1 MADKTKEY
9 ISIITDCAKGFE
21 EVFLDK
27 NYLIIYKDDTNA
39 YRSVETIA
47 YKSNYLHLTGVK
59 TKLSKNEFF
68 DKAISSRLSE
78 SEIFID
84 KQSNVDKKMK
94 VLGNA
99 VSFPYTAKMT
109 GYFFPRF
116 AKNLN
121 TEILLGNER
130 FALGFVK
137 DKNTAYKYYVPNT
150 LLDGNIKDHIGKAYP
165 IDAVFVKNTKE
176 NNYLTLVHLSVRCK
190 EKGLLS
196 FPLSKQIKKQIA
208 PYIEQ
213 EQNTTVYN
221 SIQEEVA
228 CSEVDTIEIEIK
240 KWVFDYTGRT
250 IHA

>member
-1 MADKTKEY
+1 M
-9 ISIITDCAKGFE
+9 
-21 EVFLDK
+21 
-27 NYLIIYKDDTNA
+27 
-39 YRSVETIA
+39 
-47 YKSNYLHLTGVK
+47 TGVK

-68 DKAISSRLSE
+68 DKSISSRLSE

-84 KQSNVDKKMK
+84 KQSDVEKKMK
-94 VLGNA
+94 VLGYA

-109 GYFFPRF
+109 GYFLPRF
-116 AKNLN
+116 SKNLY
-121 TEILLGNER
+121 TEILVGNER

-137 DKNTAYKYYVPNT
+137 DHNS
-150 LLDGNIKDHIGKAYP
+150 KAYP

-208 PYIEQ
+208 RYIEQ
-213 EQNTTVYN
+213 EQKTTVYN

-228 CSEVDTIEIEIK
+228 CSEVDSIEIEIK
-240 KWVFDYTGRT
+240 K
-250 IHA
+250 

>member
-1 MADKTKEY
+1 M
-9 ISIITDCAKGFE
+9 
-21 EVFLDK
+21 
-27 NYLIIYKDDTNA
+27 
-39 YRSVETIA
+39 
-47 YKSNYLHLTGVK
+47 
-59 TKLSKNEFF
+59 
-68 DKAISSRLSE
+68 
-78 SEIFID
+78 
-84 KQSNVDKKMK
+84 
-94 VLGNA
+94 
-99 VSFPYTAKMT
+99 
-109 GYFFPRF
+109 
-116 AKNLN
+116 
-121 TEILLGNER
+121 LGNER

-240 KWVFDYTGRT
+240 K
-250 IHA
+250 

>member
-1 MADKTKEY
+1 MADKIKEY

-68 DKAISSRLSE
+68 DKSISSRLSE

-116 AKNLN
+116 AK
-121 TEILLGNER
+121 ISIRKFCLGT
-130 FALGFVK
+130 K
-137 DKNTAYKYYVPNT
+137 DLP
-150 LLDGNIKDHIGKAYP
+150 
-165 IDAVFVKNTKE
+165 
-176 NNYLTLVHLSVRCK
+176 
-190 EKGLLS
+190 
-196 FPLSKQIKKQIA
+196 
-208 PYIEQ
+208 
-213 EQNTTVYN
+213 
-221 SIQEEVA
+221 
-228 CSEVDTIEIEIK
+228 
-240 KWVFDYTGRT
+240 
-250 IHA
+250 